1 MLNNLDHY
9 HHSHNHKHCDHD
21 HKHCEHVKQKSN
33 DLAHKIPVTIIG
45 GFLGAGKTSVVNS
58 ILSKKTDRIDVLVRE
73 FGSVSIDD
81 MLINLDK
88 KNIHVFPG
96 ISMHHDPQIML
107 YGFLDYLYDKTNGT
121 AFDHLLMELS
131 GLDSPEQLVQL
142 FFLGN
147 MRTKYRLASF
157 ITIVDAEYGQL
168 NLDDYSVA
176 VEQIAQADVI
186 LINKIDLVSN
196 EELKKLSNRV
206 QNINSYAKIFYT
218 KYGEAELKDILDVD
232 FIEQLYD
239 LNNNVPKGDDTLL
252 NDNIKT
258 VVLNESS
265 PLDKEKVN
273 DWIQNLFVTD
283 GVKLLRSKGFFN
295 FSNSDYRYEF
305 QAVRKTF
312 HSKADRLW
320 ESGEERKSVIVLI
333 GEGLDEQKY
342 QESFRSCIANG
353 VSQI

>member
-1 MLNNLDHY
+1 MLNNLNHY
-9 HHSHNHKHCDHD
+9 HHSHDHKHCDQKNCD
-21 HKHCEHVKQKSN
+21 HVKQKGN
-33 DLAHKIPVTIIG
+33 DMTSKIPITIIG

-58 ILSKKTDRIDVLVRE
+58 ILSKKTDRVDVIVRE

-81 MLINLDK
+81 MLIHLDK

-107 YGFLDYLYDKTNGT
+107 YSFLDYLYDQNSGA

-147 MRTKYRLASF
+147 MCSKYRLASF
-157 ITIVDAEYGQL
+157 VTIVDAEYGQL
-168 NLDDYSVA
+168 NLDDYPVA
-176 VEQIAQADVI
+176 VEQIALADVI
-186 LINKIDLVSN
+186 LINKIDLVHN
-196 EELKKLSNRV
+196 EDLEKLSNRV

-218 KYGEAELKDILDVD
+218 KYGETEIKEILDVD
-232 FIEQLYD
+232 FIQQLYNISD
-239 LNNNVPKGDDTLL
+239 NVSKGDDNLL
-252 NDNIKT
+252 NDDIKT
-258 VVLNESS
+258 VVLSESS
-265 PLDKEKVN
+265 ALDKEKVN
-273 DWIQNLFVTD
+273 VWIQNLFVND
-283 GVKLLRSKGFFN
+283 GIKLLRSKGFFN
-295 FSNSDYRYEF
+295 FSDTDYRYEF

-320 ESGEERKSVIVLI
+320 ENDDERKSVIVLI

-342 QESFRSCIANG
+342 QESFHNCIANG